1 MKLIVLRDN
10 LKNGLSAVEKAV
22 TESTALPILKNVLLK
37 TFNNRIKIEATN
49 LELGVSRFI
58 SGKIIEEGSVTI
70 PFSVFFGIINS
81 SNAERINLET
91 ENNNLIVKADNYE
104 AKIQG
109 ISPEEFPIIPKINNL
124 DYYLELEGEIFKKA
138 LLKTVPCVQLSEIR
152 PEIGGVLFDFQLTVL
167 KLAATDTFRL
177 AEKSIYNNQFKTNF
191 IRGFKA
197 IVPVKTIQEIIRIF
211 PDDQKIT
218 IHMDSNQVFLKND
231 DTELISRLIDGE
243 YPDYE
248 QIIPKE
254 FESEITL
261 SNAHFVNALKLV
273 SNFSGRINDVKI
285 RLKNGKKN
293 LEVYSA
299 SQYLGENNYL
309 IPIKA
314 KGQDFEEV
322 KFNWRYLLDGL
333 KIAGSENIFFGV
345 NGDSKPAIMKSPED
359 ASCFYVLMP
368 IKNT

>member
-49 LELGVSRFI
+49 LELGISRFI
-58 SGKIIEEGSVTI
+58 SG
-70 PFSVFFGIINS
+70 IINN

-109 ISPEEFPIIPKINNL
+109 ISPEEFPIIPKINSL
-124 DYYLELEGEIFKKA
+124 DYYLELDGEIFKKA

-177 AEKSIYNNQFKTNF
+177 SEKSIYNNQFKTNF

-231 DTELISRLIDGE
+231 DTELI
-243 YPDYE
+243 
-248 QIIPKE
+248 
-254 FESEITL
+254 
-261 SNAHFVNALKLV
+261 
-273 SNFSGRINDVKI
+273 
-285 RLKNGKKN
+285 
-293 LEVYSA
+293 
-299 SQYLGENNYL
+299 
-309 IPIKA
+309 
-314 KGQDFEEV
+314 
-322 KFNWRYLLDGL
+322 
-333 KIAGSENIFFGV
+333 
-345 NGDSKPAIMKSPED
+345 
-359 ASCFYVLMP
+359 
-368 IKNT
+368 KNTWLESI